1 VLQLSANDIDLQPR
15 LSYSIVSGNHDN
27 AFVISQQTG
36 LLSVDNKLDYE
47 RLTSYQL
54 QVQVYLLTLHDLI
67 ERLTSYR
74 LQVQVY
80 LLTLHDLIERLTSY
94 RLQVQVITVE
104 I

>member
-1 VLQLSANDIDLQPR
+1 MLQLSANDIDLQPR
-15 LSYSIVSGNHDN
+15 LSYSIVSGNHNN

-36 LLSVDNKLDYE
+36 LLSVNSRLDYE

-54 QVQVYLLTLHDLI
+54 QVQVYLLTL
-67 ERLTSYR
+67 
-74 LQVQVY
+74 
-80 LLTLHDLIERLTSY
+80 IERLTSY